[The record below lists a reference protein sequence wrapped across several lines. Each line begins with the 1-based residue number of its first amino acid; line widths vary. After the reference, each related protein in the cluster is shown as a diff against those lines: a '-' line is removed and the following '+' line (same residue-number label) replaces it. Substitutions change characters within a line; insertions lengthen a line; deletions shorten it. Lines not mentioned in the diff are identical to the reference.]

1 MNNETLFLIQ
11 QQFWYWIREREAIRR
26 NREAFH
32 LPPWTLDPILA
43 NNHFCNVRRE
53 DDRGTKEIRD
63 VVKLHRWLEKDDLP
77 WVYTLARMLNK
88 AESLDAA
95 LREVLKGFDWWGVL
109 KDRMD
114 NGCKVFHTAY
124 VVSTNGRSMNK
135 LGFVHEVVEAVKSC
149 GILPS
154 DSLEE
159 AYDKLITVRGIGS
172 FLAGQVVA
180 DLKNDRYLVNAPDW
194 FTWSCIG
201 PGSKKGLDYIFGGGT
216 THRNYQE
223 RMLELYDHMPQN
235 IHEMRIHAQDLQN
248 CLCEF
253 SKYMALREGTR
264 GRSRPYKACK

>member
-1 MNNETLFLIQ
+1 MKNATLEL
-11 QQFWYWIREREAIRR
+11 FWYWIREREAIRR

-53 DDRGTKEIRD
+53 DDRGTKEIRA
-63 VVKLHRWLEKDDLP
+63 VVKLHTWLDVDDLP
-77 WVYTLARMLNK
+77 WVYTMARLFNK
-88 AESLDAA
+88 ASTLDYVLSMIKAGDGNLWKWA
-95 LREVLKGFDWWGVL
+95 LRDKMSDGETI
-109 KDRMD
+109 
-114 NGCKVFHTAY
+114 FHTAY
-124 VVSTNGRSMNK
+124 VVSTNGVSMSK
-135 LGFVHEVVEAVKSC
+135 VDFVDSVVDDVTRLKSPLTTNNTLQ
-149 GILPS
+149 G
-154 DSLEE
+154 E
-159 AYDKLITVRGIGS
+159 YDKLITVRGIGS

-194 FTWSCIG
+194 FTWSCMG

-216 THRNYQE
+216 THRSYQE
-223 RMLELYDHMPQN
+223 RMLELCDHMPQN
-235 IHEMRIHAQDLQN
+235 IQEMGIHAQDLQN